1 MTKILH
7 LETATKVCSV
17 AVSENGTLINMK
29 ETDESGYTHGE
40 NLTLFIEEVLAG
52 ANLTLNDV
60 DAISITSGPGS
71 YTGLR
76 IGAATAKGLCYALSL
91 PLIAIDSLFT
101 LAAIGK
107 QKHPGMNLCPM
118 IDARRMEVYNQIFDE
133 NLNSLK
139 ELSADVLDETSYKS
153 HEPFVFFGDGSDKM
167 KELWSQR
174 NITYDETIRSSA
186 SGHVSIAFEK
196 YNKGEFVDVAYW
208 EPFYLKDFIVGK
220 K

>member
-17 AVSENGTLINMK
+17 AVSENGTLVNMK
-29 ETDESGYTHGE
+29 ETDGSGYTHGE
-40 NLTLFIEEVLAG
+40 NLTLFIEEVLAE
-52 ANLTLNDV
+52 ANLTLNDL
-60 DAISITSGPGS
+60 DALSITSGPGS

-91 PLIAIDSLFT
+91 PLIAIDSILT

-107 QKHPGMNLCPM
+107 QKHPGTNLCPM
-118 IDARRMEVYNQIFDE
+118 IDARRMEVYNQIFDQ
-133 NLNSLK
+133 NLKPLK

-153 HEPFVFFGDGSDKM
+153 YEPFVFFGDGSDKM
-167 KELWSQR
+167 KEPWSQR
-174 NITYDETIRSSA
+174 NITYDGTIRSSA